1 MDIIVITKK
10 KKLLNPLQKHS
21 NMLFLRLVF
30 GSIFIVCCLTTLS
43 NEASLPNAEV
53 EALESIGRTLGKT
66 KWNFNETCIQGNG
79 RLDQPS
85 PKFKESYVD
94 NVTCDCSFNNNT
106 ICHVIHIL
114 LKGQGLSGTLPLN
127 LTSLPFLQEIDLTR
141 NYLNGTIPQG
151 WGSSTRLIKM

>member
-1 MDIIVITKK
+1 
-10 KKLLNPLQKHS
+10 
-21 NMLFLRLVF
+21 MLFLRLVF

-106 ICHVIHIL
+106 ICHVIHI
-114 LKGQGLSGTLPLN
+114 
-127 LTSLPFLQEIDLTR
+127 DLTR
-141 NYLNGTIPQG
+141 NYLNGTIPRG
-151 WGSSTRLIKM
+151 WGSSTRLIKMYVYFLLLYVCLSWLYEL